1 MSAKQTFHK
10 SLGIL
15 IASGTPLIMVRTRE
29 PYQTQEAIEEFVQA
43 YNIKQSV
50 NQKKTIWH
58 HKWSRISGWTS
69 LSPTDLAM
77 LNDEEGL
84 ITHEL
89 PKPDGTFDLIA
100 ALGLITGRS
109 AMTDTIDPMTEGVF
123 TLMWPQDDFNDPLV
137 KAILL
142 DYANEL
148 VCVWKRLVL
157 VVPES
162 VMLPKE
168 LQDFISVIDYDVPQ
182 EKERLEIIVDVCQ
195 QLGVKALNE
204 VELQTLS
211 ASGAGMTNFELSNSV
226 ARAVKTLEKEGR
238 VFSCDALSDIVL
250 KQKTELVK
258 RSEVLEVMAQGKMS
272 EIGGLTKLK
281 EWIKKRKNCFS
292 EAAKTFGVSV
302 PKGIALIG
310 PPGTGKSA
318 CGKAIGHELGLP
330 VIKLDVSS
338 VFNSYVGSS
347 EERIRSA
354 LKLVAAMSPCVVFL
368 DEIDKLFDMNSG
380 GGDSGVSQRVLGS
393 LLTFLQENTSPIF
406 WVFTANR
413 VEGLPPEMLRK
424 GRLDEIFSVTVP
436 NPTERREIFAIH
448 LKKRNQD
455 IDLLQ
460 DFDAVV
466 QASEGYT
473 AAEIEAIVKEAVIDA
488 FCDNS
493 PVTSDLL
500 IKHLRETVPQ
510 SIAFKERFNAMKQWA
525 EQNAKPS
532 SEPDVILAP
541 QPSNTALSKL
551 KQRAVID
558 V

>member
-211 ASGAGMTNFELSNSV
+211 ASGAGMTNFELSNSI

>member
-473 AAEIEAIVKEAVIDA
+473 AAEIEAIVKDAVIDA

-510 SIAFKERFNAMKQWA
+510 SIAFKERFNATKQWA